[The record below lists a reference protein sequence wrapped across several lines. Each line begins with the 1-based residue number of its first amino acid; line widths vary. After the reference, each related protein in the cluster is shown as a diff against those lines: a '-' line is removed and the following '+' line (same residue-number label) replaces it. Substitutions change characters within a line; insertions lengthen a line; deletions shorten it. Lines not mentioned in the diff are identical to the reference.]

1 MFARFSSMFS
11 FFNTQAIDINNA
23 VNYENFKSRL
33 YEVLNARYKGDNGNL
48 AFDVNLEALREL
60 LKEAKSNNYNL
71 NSHNK
76 NGYSFVNQVIIRNT
90 PQTEEHCIAILE
102 LLYKN
107 GADLNLISQDSR
119 RNAPLISATRRGMSK
134 TVEWLLSHGADPFI
148 KDQVNGRDN
157 KTAYEYVTDALRYH
171 EAADQND
178 IISRLQ
184 QIQNL
189 LMVHDPYMKLH
200 LN

>member
-23 VNYENFKSRL
+23 ANYENFKSRL
-33 YEVLNARYKGDNGNL
+33 YEVLNARYKGENDNL
-48 AFDVNLEALREL
+48 AFNVNLEALREL
-60 LKEAKSNNYNL
+60 LKEAKSNHYNL
-71 NSHNK
+71 NTHNK

-90 PQTEEHCIAILE
+90 PQSEELCIAILE
-102 LLYKN
+102 LLYQN
-107 GADLNLISQDSR
+107 GADLNMISQDSR

-171 EAADQND
+171 EADNQND
-178 IISRLQ
+178 IIGRLQ